1 MKRYGNI
8 RFTRRIVSFVCMLL
22 VAVSVLMPAH
32 VVHADSIS
40 NNNGNRYSGSI
51 DSSYYNSDGTISMS
65 EYYMYAVDSASPV
78 YTFAVKTA
86 SNSVIVGLVSASVMN
101 SVINCHYSKYTVD
114 SDFSKDSSYLYNQK
128 GGYLFY
134 NSISF
139 FNQDSL
145 YKRPVVNIYLNCEKH
160 NDLKDFDKWTNYLM
174 EYVSGK
180 NSGEKLDIDLD
191 AGHYSPDSKQY
202 KEIGSLKNVRVDTVQ
217 DINSIVDVEGNS
229 DLANVKQDK
238 VIVYDSTSSTGVD
251 LSKGGF
257 KVQLYG
263 SFAYQSRDGDIIHED
278 KGTKTFIKSWNAE
291 NNIRKSGKYTYI
303 DWSNANKI
311 VDAGKSANASKPSK
325 TELWTKLNH
334 MYQFEPI
341 WYLRIVSQDNK
352 YGPWVRVERTSD
364 GKYKVDSVDDNDV
377 SVRDDDGGY
386 NKPDSSSEVVSGGDG
401 LDDAKDKVSKAEE
414 KQDEDD
420 KNAIASGNNST
431 FDKLEQFVKG
441 IGDVPKIVADIF
453 SFLPSWC
460 LEVVAIGFALLMI
473 LIVVK
478 FIRG

>member
-8 RFTRRIVSFVCMLL
+8 LISRRMVISLL
-22 VAVSVLMPAH
+22 LCICTLAILMPAQA
-32 VVHADSIS
+32 VSADSVS

-51 DSSYYNSDGTISMS
+51 DSSAYNSDGSVGRS
-65 EYYMYAVDSASPV
+65 EYYMYAVDSDSPV

-86 SNSVIVGLVSASVMN
+86 SNSVTVGLVSASVMN
-101 SVINCHYSKYTVD
+101 PVINCHYYKINSD
-114 SDFSKDSSYLYNQK
+114 SDFSKDSSYLYNDNQ
-128 GGYLFY
+128 GFLLH
-134 NSISF
+134 NSISC

-145 YKRPVVNIYLNCEKH
+145 YKRPLVNIYLNCEKH
-160 NDLKDFDKWTNYLM
+160 DDLKDYYKWTKYLI

-180 NSGEKLDIDLD
+180 NTGEKLDIDLD

-229 DLANVKQDK
+229 DLADVKQDK
-238 VIVYDSTSSTGVD
+238 VIVYDSSSSTGVD
-251 LSKGGF
+251 LSKGGY

-278 KGTKTFIKSWNAE
+278 KGTKTFIKDWNAE

-303 DWSNANKI
+303 DWSSANKI
-311 VDAGKSANASKPSK
+311 VDAGKSKNASKPSK
-325 TELWTKLNH
+325 AELWTKLNH

-341 WYLRIVSQDNK
+341 WYLRIVSKDNK
-352 YGPWVRVERTSD
+352 YGPWVRVERTSG
-364 GKYKVDSVDDNDV
+364 GKYKVDSVDDNDDP
-377 SVRDDDGGY
+377 VRDDDGGY
-386 NKPDSSSEVVSGGDG
+386 KKPDSNSEVVSGGDG
-401 LDDAKDKVSKAEE
+401 LEDAKDKVPKAEE

-420 KNAIASGNNST
+420 KDEITSGNNST

-441 IGDVPKIVADIF
+441 IGDVPKIIADIF

-460 LEVVAIGFALLMI
+460 LEVVAIGFALLVI

>member
-1 MKRYGNI
+1 MKKYGNLL
-8 RFTRRIVSFVCMLL
+8 FTRRVVVSLL
-22 VAVSVLMPAH
+22 LCLCTLAVLMPCQI
-32 VVHADSIS
+32 VRADSIS
-40 NNNGNRYSGSI
+40 NNNGNRYSGVISHDTSI
-51 DSSYYNSDGTISMS
+51 DGKNIFNESVMYICDSESS
-65 EYYMYAVDSASPV
+65 VL
-78 YTFAVKTA
+78 TFAIKCNDTTLD
-86 SNSVIVGLVSASVMN
+86 VGIVSASD
-101 SVINCHYSKYTVD
+101 INLISSTYYKKYSDHVEKDDNYLAFGHGVYDNIFHYDKYRED
-114 SDFSKDSSYLYNQK
+114 YILPS
-128 GGYLFY
+128 
-134 NSISF
+134 
-139 FNQDSL
+139 
-145 YKRPVVNIYLNCEKH
+145 VNIYIDMTVHSEFSRTDDVRDYIK
-160 NDLKDFDKWTNYLM
+160 NY
-174 EYVSGK
+174 VCGN

-311 VDAGKSANASKPSK
+311 VDAGKSANASKPSI

-341 WYLRIVSQDNK
+341 WYLRIVSKDNK
-352 YGPWVRVERTSD
+352 YGPWVRVERTSG

-431 FDKLEQFVKG
+431 FDKLEEFTKG
-441 IGDVPKIVADIF
+441 IGDVPKMIADIF

-460 LEVVAIGFALLMI
+460 LEVVAIGFALLI
-473 LIVVK
+473 VLIVVK